1 MRLPEPAAVAAA
13 LDAAYAGITAVV
25 ADLDDAALLAP
36 TGCRGWLTVDL
47 LLHLTGDAQRA
58 LVALA
63 TPAPGPADVDF
74 VSYWRS
80 PGCAGA
86 DAAAEHAQWVRRT
99 AAAFRLPTGVVR
111 LWRDTAPAAARAAA
125 TAVRDVS
132 AAAPLFRPVEVAVF
146 TDGPG
151 SGAANPAAPTA
162 HVATQGL
169 VIALP
174 DVLATLVTEAVIH
187 HLDLI
192 RHLPHAPEPAEEAVA
207 VARSTLDGLAPSG
220 RLPEHW
226 GPHEALLKAT
236 GRAPFDDTD
245 RRSLGADAGQ
255 YPLLG

>member
-13 LDAAYAGITAVV
+13 LDAAYAGITDVV

-36 TGCRGWLTVDL
+36 TGCRGWLAVDL
-47 LLHLTGDAQRA
+47 LMHLTGDAQRA

-74 VSYWRS
+74 VDYWRA
-80 PGCAGA
+80 PGGA
-86 DAAAEHAQWVRRT
+86 DATAAEHALWVRRT
-99 AAAFRLPTGVVR
+99 AAAFHRPTGVVR

-125 TAVRDVS
+125 TGVRDAS
-132 AAAPLFRPVEVAVF
+132 SAAPLLRPVEVAVF

-151 SGAANPAAPTA
+151 AVVANPAGPTA

-169 VIALP
+169 MIPLT
-174 DVLATLVTEAVIH
+174 DFLATLVTEAVIH

-192 RHLPHAPEPAEEAVA
+192 RHLPEAPAPADEAVA

-220 RLPEHW
+220 RLPGHW

-245 RRSLGADAGQ
+245 RRSLGADAPH

>member
-13 LDAAYAGITAVV
+13 LDAAYAGITDVV
-25 ADLDDAALLAP
+25 ADLDEAALLAP
-36 TGCRGWLTVDL
+36 TGCRGWLAVDL

-74 VSYWRS
+74 VSYWRA
-80 PGCAGA
+80 PGDAGA
-86 DAAAEHAQWVRRT
+86 SAEHARWVRRT
-99 AAAFRLPTGVVR
+99 AAAFHSPTGVVR

-125 TAVRDVS
+125 TAVRD
-132 AAAPLFRPVEVAVF
+132 AAATAPLFRPVEVAVF
-146 TDGPG
+146 TDSPG
-151 SGAANPAAPTA
+151 FEATNPAGPVA

-174 DVLATLVTEAVIH
+174 DFLATLVTEAVIH

-192 RHLPHAPEPAEEAVA
+192 RHLPDAPLPAEEAVM

-236 GRAPFDDTD
+236 GRAPFDDPD
-245 RRSLGADAGQ
+245 RRSLGPDAAD

>member
-13 LDAAYAGITAVV
+13 LDAAYAGITDVV
-25 ADLDDAALLAP
+25 AELDDAALLAP
-36 TGCRGWLTVDL
+36 TGCRGWFAVDL

-80 PGCAGA
+80 PGCA
-86 DAAAEHAQWVRRT
+86 DAAASTEHAQWVRRT
-99 AAAFRLPTGVVR
+99 AAAFHQPTGVVR

-125 TAVRDVS
+125 AAVRD
-132 AAAPLFRPVEVAVF
+132 AGTAAPLFRPVEVAVF
-146 TDGPG
+146 TGSPG
-151 SGAANPAAPTA
+151 AGAAHPAGPTA

-174 DVLATLVTEAVIH
+174 DFLATLVTEAVIH

-192 RHLPHAPEPAEEAVA
+192 RHLPDAPVPAEEAMA
-207 VARSTLDGLAPSG
+207 AARSTLDGLAPSG

-245 RRSLGADAGQ
+245 RRSLGADAAHF
-255 YPLLG
+255 PLLG

>member
-36 TGCRGWLTVDL
+36 TGCRGWLAADL

-74 VSYWRS
+74 VSYWRA
-80 PGCAGA
+80 AGG
-86 DAAAEHAQWVRRT
+86 AAASAEHAQWVRRT
-99 AAAFRLPTGVVR
+99 AAAFHLPTGVVR

-125 TAVRDVS
+125 TAVRDT
-132 AAAPLFRPVEVAVF
+132 AAAPLLRPVEVAVF
-146 TDGPG
+146 TDSPG
-151 SGAANPAAPTA
+151 LGAANPAGPMA

-174 DVLATLVTEAVIH
+174 DFLATLVTEAVIH

-192 RHLPHAPEPAEEAVA
+192 RHLPHAPVPAEEAVA

-220 RLPEHW
+220 RLPEQW

-236 GRAPFDDTD
+236 GRAPFDDPD
-245 RRSLGADAGQ
+245 HRLLGPDVAH